1 MLLQNFLLFALSG
14 FFLVISGIFLVKSL
28 DKIAR
33 FLGISEFSAAFILMA
48 FATSVPELFVG
59 ISSAFQGNPQLSMG
73 NIIGAN
79 IIDLTLLTGIFILI
93 GKGIKFKSGKVG
105 KEIYFMFASIL
116 LLIVL
121 YLIGNSLSRIDGVI
135 LLGLFFF
142 HTYLLIKKRKK
153 YSAKLNNK
161 QKNNK
166 QNRIFPI
173 LIFIVS
179 LIVLFIASKY
189 IVQYSHNLALD
200 LNLPE
205 IFIGIFLISIATTL
219 PELIFGVN
227 AVLLNHEEMSI
238 GDQTGTIFTNT
249 CLILGIVA
257 IIHPITVALNPFLIS
272 GVFMLISAFIF
283 VAFIKSG
290 KRLDVYEGISL
301 IGLYFFF
308 VILQFL
314 IRSIL

>member
-28 DKIAR
+28 EKISR
-33 FLGISEFSAAFILMA
+33 LLGISEFSAAFILMA

-73 NIIGAN
+73 NVIGAN
-79 IIDLTLLTGIFILI
+79 IIDLTLLTGIFILM

-105 KEIYFMFASIL
+105 REIYFMFASIL

-153 YSAKLNNK
+153 YSAKLNH
-161 QKNNK
+161 QKNHK
-166 QNRIFPI
+166 QNRIFTI
-173 LIFIVS
+173 LIFIIS

-219 PELIFGVN
+219 PELIFGIN
-227 AVLLNHEEMSI
+227 AVLLNHGEMSI

-272 GVFMLISAFIF
+272 GAFMFISAVIF

-290 KRLDVYEGISL
+290 KQLDIYEGISL

>member
-1 MLLQNFLLFALSG
+1 MLLTNFLLFLFSG

-33 FLGISEFSAAFILMA
+33 LIGISEFSAAFIIMA

-59 ISSAFQGNPQLSMG
+59 ISSAFQGSPQLSMG

-79 IIDLTLLTGIFILI
+79 ILDLTLLTGIFILI

-105 KEIYFMFASIL
+105 NEVYFMLISMA
-116 LLIVL
+116 LLIGL

-135 LLGLFFF
+135 LITLFLV

-153 YSAKLNNK
+153 YSAKLNH
-161 QKNNK
+161 QKNH
-166 QNRIFPI
+166 QQDRIFPI
-173 LIFIVS
+173 LIFILS
-179 LIVLFIASKY
+179 LIVLFISSKY
-189 IVQYSHNLALD
+189 IVQYSHGLALD

-219 PELIFGVN
+219 PELIFGIN
-227 AVLLNHEEMSI
+227 AVLLNHREMSI

-272 GVFMLISAFIF
+272 GAFMFISAVIF

-290 KRLDVYEGISL
+290 KQLDIYEGISL